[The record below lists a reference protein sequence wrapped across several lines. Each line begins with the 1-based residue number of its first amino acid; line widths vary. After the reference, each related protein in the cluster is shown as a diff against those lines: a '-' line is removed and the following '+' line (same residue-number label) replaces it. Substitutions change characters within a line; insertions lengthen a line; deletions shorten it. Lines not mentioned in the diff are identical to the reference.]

1 LASYTKPDGVP
12 TDTPTSARGYGWL
25 LGGKDV
31 YEIDRSFMLGVLKK
45 FPENLDIAREN
56 RQFLRRAVTYLV
68 RDAGLDQ
75 FLDMGCG
82 LPTNHNVHQIAQQE
96 DPSAA
101 VVYVDIDPMVLVH
114 GRALLADNPRTTVI
128 TADMREPDTILDDPD
143 VTRHIDF
150 SEPIAALFLSVG
162 HHLVDEDNPRQIID
176 TLISRAPTGSYIA
189 FSQVVCTDPERRELM
204 NQTIQAAGIPW
215 QTRTPAQV
223 DELLS
228 GLEPVDP
235 GLVDLRKWRPNDIEP
250 PLAPVPTELLQF
262 QGAAGQDREVFEYG
276 GVLRVS

>member
-1 LASYTKPDGVP
+1 LANYTKPEGVP
-12 TDTPTSARGYGWL
+12 TATPTSARGYGWL

-31 YEIDRSFMLGVLKK
+31 YEIDRSFILGVLKK

-68 RDAGLDQ
+68 RDAGLGQ

-128 TADMREPDTILDDPD
+128 TADMREP
-143 VTRHIDF
+143 
-150 SEPIAALFLSVG
+150 SVG
-162 HHLVDEDNPRQIID
+162 HHLVDDDNPRQIID
-176 TLISRAPTGSYIA
+176 TFISRAPAGSYIA
-189 FSQVVCTDPERRELM
+189 FSQVVCTDPKRGALM

-228 GLEPVDP
+228 GLEPIDP
-235 GLVDLRKWRPNDIEP
+235 GLVDLRQWRPNDIEP

-262 QGAAGQDREVFEYG
+262 QGAAGQDREVYEYG